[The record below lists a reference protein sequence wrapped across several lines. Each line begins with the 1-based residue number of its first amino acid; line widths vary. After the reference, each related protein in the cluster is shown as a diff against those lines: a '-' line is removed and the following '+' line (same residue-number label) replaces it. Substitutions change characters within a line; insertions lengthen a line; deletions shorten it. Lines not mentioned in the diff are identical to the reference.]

1 MISNMNISKYACADS
16 DAYRINDEKSDIR
29 TDFFRDI
36 DRIIYSLSYMRYV
49 DKTQVFS
56 NTDNNHLSKR
66 IIHVQLVSK
75 IARTIGRAL
84 GLNEDL
90 VEAASLGHDLGHV
103 PFGHTGEAILNE
115 ISMMHNLG
123 YFNHNIQSVRIL
135 TELENNGKG
144 SNITV
149 QVLDAI
155 MCHNGEVLKQKYL
168 PKKKSKEQFIEE
180 YKACYNDLD
189 VLKNLRSMTL
199 EGCLVRISDVIGY
212 VGRDVEDAIRVGI
225 IKDDMIPANV
235 VKTLGSTNKEI
246 VNTIVLDIIN
256 NSIGMPYIKM
266 SDNVYNA
273 LKELLIFN
281 YDNIYKKAN
290 SDETVNNY
298 RKMFF
303 LLFDTYLKQLNDKDT
318 EQDIYNVFL
327 NDMSS
332 KYITNNSNERIVID
346 FIAGMTDEYF
356 KRQYDKY
363 V

>member
-90 VEAASLGHDLGHV
+90 IEAASLGHDLGHV

-155 MCHNGEVLKQKYL
+155 MCHNGEVLKQKYM

-212 VGRDVEDAIRVGI
+212 VGRDVEDAIRIGI
-225 IKDDMIPANV
+225 IKEDMIPSNV
-235 VKTLGSTNKEI
+235 IKTLGSTNKEI

-273 LKELLIFN
+273 LKELLSFN

-290 SDETVNNY
+290 SDKTVNNY

-303 LLFDTYLKQLNDKDT
+303 SLFDTYLKQLNDKDT
-318 EQDIYNVFL
+318 EQDIYKVFL